1 VGESWE
7 DIKWDGE
14 GHRTCVNH
22 ELVTFCHLL
31 YSGMVTVAGQ
41 RIAARSWTHWA
52 LKPYD
57 DQGTFQDA
65 MAKMFWV
72 SLLAIFSDFTCFLLF
87 CATLIL
93 SYTHEHFSL
102 AEGVSLEAANIVFD
116 KVDVVIS

>member
-1 VGESWE
+1 MG
-7 DIKWDGE
+7 
-14 GHRTCVNH
+14 
-22 ELVTFCHLL
+22 
-31 YSGMVTVAGQ
+31 TVAGQ

-65 MAKMFWV
+65 VAKMFWV

-93 SYTHEHFSL
+93 SYMHEHFSL
-102 AEGVSLEAANIVFD
+102 VEGVSLDSVNIVFD
-116 KVDVVIS
+116 KVDIVIS